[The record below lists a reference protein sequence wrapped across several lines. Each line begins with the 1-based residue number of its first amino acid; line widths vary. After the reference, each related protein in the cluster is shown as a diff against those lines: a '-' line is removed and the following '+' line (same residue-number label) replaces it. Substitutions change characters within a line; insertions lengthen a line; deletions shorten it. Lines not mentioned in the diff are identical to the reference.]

1 MKCWHC
7 DTTAEVVER
16 VGFRDEC
23 ERCGRALHV
32 CRNCGFYDT
41 SYNNACRETQAER
54 VVDKERFNFCE
65 YFAPGTG
72 SPAGVAKAS
81 QAQSSAQA
89 KLEALF
95 KKK

>member
-1 MKCWHC
+1 MI
-7 DTTAEVVER
+7 EVRER

-23 ERCGRALHV
+23 GSCGRALHV

-65 YFAPGTG
+65 YFAPGSGT
-72 SPAGVAKAS
+72 SASTAG
-81 QAQSSAQA
+81 AQTKSSAQ
-89 KLEALF
+89 KSLEALF

>member
-1 MKCWHC
+1 VKCWHC
-7 DTTAEVVER
+7 GTTAEVVER
-16 VGFRDEC
+16 VGFRAEC

-41 SYNNACRETQAER
+41 AYNNACRETQAER

-65 YFAPGTG
+65 YFAPG
-72 SPAGVAKAS
+72 SVKSAGAAAS
-81 QAQSSAQA
+81 QGKSSAQGR
-89 KLEALF
+89 LEELF